1 MPHDLTRKPNTSPA
15 PIYRYR
21 DGIYAVE
28 LLIVALSELD
38 LFSALTGGPM
48 RARDLLDRLDVR
60 ERPGDV
66 MLTLLVAMGLLERDG
81 EVSPPK
87 TRLDEAAGVKKREGY
102 PLPETVHLS

>member
-1 MPHDLTRKPNTSPA
+1 MPHDLTRKPNISPA

-38 LFSALTGGPM
+38 LFSALAGGPM
-48 RARDLLDRLDVR
+48 RTRDLLDRLDVR

-81 EVSPPK
+81 
-87 TRLDEAAGVKKREGY
+87 R
-102 PLPETVHLS
+102 